1 MTFADWS
8 DPFHAG
14 HGCRA
19 PGFSLAEVLVVLIV
33 ASLALAAIPP
43 LFSAAMPGTEV
54 KGAAR
59 QLAASLRYARYQA
72 ITQRR
77 EVALILDLERRR
89 YRLQE
94 REFRLP
100 EGLSLT
106 LTTGRTEVI
115 GERRGMI
122 RFFPDGSSSG
132 GRIEVASGKRK
143 AAVDVDWL
151 TGRVTLGE

>member
-1 MTFADWS
+1 MTFADWP